1 MKNTLNNILLT
12 DLFYKNTSIHDRIL
26 LSNFKRLIG
35 NEEESGELVT
45 ISVSGFLEDGKKNI
59 KLKLD
64 SNIPIICVKCLDEF
78 NFKLK
83 VDKTYITKDPGDKHL
98 EKKIDEVLEVDNNF
112 KLLDF
117 VEDELILSIPFSP
130 KHDYKCC

>member
-12 DLFYKNTSIHDRIL
+12 DLFYKNTSIYDRIL
-26 LSNFKRLIG
+26 LSNFNRLIG
-35 NEEESGELVT
+35 NAKESGELVT
-45 ISVSGFLEDGKKNI
+45 ISVSGYLEDGKKII

-64 SNIPIICVKCLDEF
+64 SNIPITCVKCLDVF
-78 NFKLK
+78 DFKLK
-83 VDKTYITKDPGDKHL
+83 VDKTYIAKDSGDKHL
-98 EKKIDEVLEVDNNF
+98 EKKIDEVLEIDSDF

-130 KHDYKCC
+130 KHDYECC

>member
-12 DLFYKNTSIHDRIL
+12 DLFYKSTSICDRIL
-26 LSNFKRLIG
+26 LSNFKRLIE
-35 NEEESGELVT
+35 NTEKSEELVT
-45 ISVSGFLEDGKKNI
+45 ISISGYLEDEKKII

-64 SNIPIICVKCLDEF
+64 SNVPIICVKCLEIF

-83 VDKTYITKDPGDKHL
+83 VDKTYITNDSSDEHL
-98 EKKIDEVLEVDNNF
+98 EKKIDEVVEIDDNF

-117 VEDELILSIPFSP
+117 IEDELILSIPFSP
-130 KHDYKCC
+130 KHGYKCC